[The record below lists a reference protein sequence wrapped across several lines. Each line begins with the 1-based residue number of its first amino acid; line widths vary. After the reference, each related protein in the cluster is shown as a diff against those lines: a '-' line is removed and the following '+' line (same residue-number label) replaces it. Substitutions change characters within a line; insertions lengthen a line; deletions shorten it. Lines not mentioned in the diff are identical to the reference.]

1 MGQKWIFI
9 GDSITE
15 CGRFEDPQDIGDGY
29 VKMIQDE
36 LAQKNEVEI
45 LNKGVGGNRVT
56 DLAARWEQD
65 VLSLKPDVVS
75 ISIGINDVWRQL
87 DQPQMEQVY
96 PEKFKTVLDKLLAET
111 KHTGAEIFLME
122 PTIIEEDNDS
132 RGNQMLVPYVDI
144 VRELAEKY
152 DATLVPTH
160 TAFLQT
166 KKTDLTTDGVHMTD
180 AGNRLMADTWL
191 SAYLA
196 VERN

>member
-1 MGQKWIFI
+1 MVQKWIFI

-15 CGRFEDPQDIGDGY
+15 CGRFEDPQDIGVGY

-36 LAQKNEVEI
+36 LAQKKDAEI

-65 VLSLKPDVVS
+65 VLSLKPDLVS

-96 PEKFKTVLDKLLAET
+96 PEEFITVLDKLLAET
-111 KHTGAEIFLME
+111 KHTGADIFLME
-122 PTIIEEDNDS
+122 PTIIEENNDS
-132 RGNQMLVPYVDI
+132 KGNQMLVPYVDI
-144 VRELAEKY
+144 VRELAAKY

-166 KKTDLTTDGVHMTD
+166 KKKDLTTDGVHMTD
-180 AGNRLMADTWL
+180 AGNKLMADTWL
-191 SAYLA
+191 EAYFTA
-196 VERN
+196 ERK